1 MSTRSVTPCSS
12 GVPAPVRPDEADGVG
27 VVDHHE
33 RAVAVGEVAD
43 PGEVGD
49 VAVHREDAVGRDHP
63 RVGAGRLLEA
73 RLELVEVAVRVAQ
86 PRRLAEPDPVD
97 DRGVVER
104 VGDDGVVG
112 PEQRLEEAAVRVEA
126 RAEEDRVLGA
136 EEGRQPLLELL
147 VQRLRAADE
156 PHRGHPEAPA
166 LERVT
171 GGLDHGRV
179 VGEAEVVVGA
189 EVEQAAHPLH
199 LDVRRLGR
207 LEDELA
213 LVEPCLPQLVE
224 LLDELLL
231 QRSVHGPSSS

>member
-1 MSTRSVTPCSS
+1 MWA
-12 GVPAPVRPDEADGVG
+12 PAAS
-27 VVDHHE
+27 
-33 RAVAVGEVAD
+33 
-43 PGEVGD
+43 
-49 VAVHREDAVGRDHP
+49 
-63 RVGAGRLLEA
+63 LEA
-73 RLELVEVAVRVAQ
+73 RVELVEVAVRVAQ

-136 EEGRQPLLELL
+136 EEGREPLLELL

-156 PHRGHPEAPA
+156 PHRRHPEAPA
-166 LERVT
+166 LERVA

-189 EVEQAAHPLH
+189 EVEQPAHPLH

-231 QRSVHGPSSS
+231 QRSVHGLLLS